1 MNLALARGARRQI
14 HLLGTLAGIGLGILL
29 LSAGQS
35 AAADDEVEC
44 NSIKVKMQGSGYDTI
59 CGAENVSDVTI
70 ETLEANST
78 DGTHFLV
85 VADLH
90 TNYGYIFDTRGLRE
104 SLGDMFSELTFEHW
118 RGGSN
123 EQGLTTSEFDS
134 EYKTVPSACVGFQK
148 YVSRE
153 QWGGWRRHIVGFGCS
168 RNGNRD
174 EVYKALKL
182 IDFP

>member
-1 MNLALARGARRQI
+1 MILAFASGAQRQMLFLGALAV
-14 HLLGTLAGIGLGILL
+14 IGLGLT
-29 LSAGQS
+29 LSGTRAS
-35 AAADDEVEC
+35 LAADNEVEC
-44 NSIKVKMQGSGYDTI
+44 NSIKIQMQDGGFDTI
-59 CGAENVSDVTI
+59 CGEETVSDVTI

-78 DGTHFLV
+78 DGSHFLV

-104 SLGDMFSELTFEHW
+104 SLGDVFSELTFEHW
-118 RGGSN
+118 RGGSG

-148 YVSRE
+148 YTSRD

-168 RNGNRD
+168 RTGNRD
-174 EVYKALKL
+174 QVYKALKL

>member
-1 MNLALARGARRQI
+1 MTLAFARGARRQVL
-14 HLLGTLAGIGLGILL
+14 LLGTLASISIGAIFLG
-29 LSAGQS
+29 AGQS
-35 AAADDEVEC
+35 IAADTEVEC
-44 NSIKVKMQGSGYDTI
+44 NSIKIKMQDGGYDTI
-59 CGAENVSDVTI
+59 CSAENVSDVTI

-104 SLGDMFSELTFEHW
+104 SLGDLFSELTFEHW
-118 RGGSN
+118 RGGN
-123 EQGLTTSEFDS
+123 GEQGLTTSEFDS
-134 EYKTVPSACVGFQK
+134 DYKTVPSACVGFQK

-168 RNGNRD
+168 RTGKRD
-174 EVYKALKL
+174 DVYKALKL

>member
-1 MNLALARGARRQI
+1 MISAYARGARQQFL
-14 HLLGTLAGIGLGILL
+14 LLGALAGISIGAAFVG
-29 LSAGQS
+29 AGQS
-35 AAADDEVEC
+35 IAADTEVEC
-44 NSIKVKMQGSGYDTI
+44 NSIKIKMQGDSYDTI
-59 CGAENVSDVTI
+59 CGAENVSDVMI

-78 DGTHFLV
+78 DGSHFLV

-118 RGGSN
+118 RGGN
-123 EQGLTTSEFDS
+123 GEQGLTTSEFDS

-168 RNGNRD
+168 RTGDR
-174 EVYKALKL
+174 EQVYKALKL

>member
-1 MNLALARGARRQI
+1 MILAFAHGVQRQILFMGALAV
-14 HLLGTLAGIGLGILL
+14 IGLGLTL
-29 LSAGQS
+29 GGTQVSH
-35 AAADDEVEC
+35 AADTEVEC
-44 NSIKVKMQGSGYDTI
+44 NSIKIKMQDGGFDTI
-59 CGAENVSDVTI
+59 CSAENVSDVTI

-78 DGTHFLV
+78 DGSHFLV

-104 SLGDMFSELTFEHW
+104 SLGDLFSELTFEHW
-118 RGGSN
+118 RGGN
-123 EQGLTTSEFDS
+123 GEQGLTTSEFDS

-148 YVSRE
+148 YASRE

-168 RNGNRD
+168 RTGNRD
-174 EVYKALKL
+174 QVYKALKL

>member
-1 MNLALARGARRQI
+1 MTLAFARGARRKFLLLTTLASI
-14 HLLGTLAGIGLGILL
+14 AAGTAFLGT
-29 LSAGQS
+29 GQS
-35 AAADDEVEC
+35 VAADTEVEC
-44 NSIKVKMQGSGYDTI
+44 NSIKIKMQGDGFDTI
-59 CGAENVSDVTI
+59 CGAENVSDVTV

-118 RGGSN
+118 RGGN
-123 EQGLTTSEFDS
+123 GEQGLTTSEFDS

-168 RNGNRD
+168 RTGNRD
-174 EVYKALKL
+174 QVYKALKL